1 MATIGSL
8 AVNVVAK
15 TSSLEKGLGR
25 ASKRIQRFSRRAKRA
40 FSTMATGVGGAAAAV
55 ASLVRSNEQ
64 LDRSMNRSLAIM
76 GNVSDQMRGEMK
88 TAAIELSAEVS
99 ASAKDIADS
108 YFFLA
113 SAGLSATESLKSLP
127 IVTKFAQ
134 AGNFD
139 LATATDLLTDSQ
151 SALGLSFGSVTDK
164 MRNMQRLG
172 DQLVKANTL
181 ANASVEQF
189 SLSLTTKAAASFRMV
204 GKSSSEALA
213 VLSAFADAGVKGQ
226 DAGTQLSIVM
236 RELSSKAIKN
246 EKAFER
252 ANVSVF
258 DSAGEMRNM
267 ADVIGDLEAHLS
279 GLSDKQK
286 KQSLQWL
293 GFTDKSI
300 SGLSTLVGMSE
311 KIRDYEE
318 AIATAGGTMETVAG
332 RQMTALEEST
342 NSLSSAWQALASETG
357 PVSTAIADQIGKASD
372 SLRGLNL
379 LIENISARGE
389 ESSFIRGV
397 GKGIKRL
404 SEKYIGRNL
413 AGSFFAEQ
421 TFGRLAMSAGAIT
434 DAERAKFLPAAP
446 GQHSAVITGEAYAG
460 GALGSDQ
467 TEEARAESGRK
478 ASELKN
484 RLVAA
489 ADHYLERLSRG
500 IGVAV
505 ESGISSMRSLDT
517 EFSRANLA
525 RDLLGISPTAKR
537 MPGAIGSLQAMFG
550 DAGGSPAM
558 QQGNDGS
565 GARLSLGRI
574 DADSAEGFRALRRN
588 LGGGIEHQ
596 QLSEARTQTSVLM
609 DIRDKVSDNKLF
621 QEIDDSA
628 DGDLPWDESQIFKD

>member
-15 TSSLEKGLGR
+15 TSSLQKGLGR
-25 ASKRIQRFSRRAKRA
+25 ASKRIQRFSRTANRA
-40 FSTMATGVGGAAAAV
+40 FLHMGIGVGGAAAAV
-55 ASLVRSNEQ
+55 AALVRSNEQ

-332 RQMTALEEST
+332 KQMTALEEST

-357 PVSTAIADQIGKASD
+357 PVSTAIAGQIGKASD
-372 SLRGLNL
+372 ALRGLNL
-379 LIENISARGE
+379 LFENISAGGE
-389 ESSFIRGV
+389 ESSFIRGI
-397 GKGIKRL
+397 GKRIKWF
-404 SEKYIGRNL
+404 SQQEKWGTE
-413 AGSFFAEQ
+413 FAER

-446 GQHSAVITGEAYAG
+446 GQHAAVITGDAYTG

-505 ESGISSMRSLDT
+505 ESGVSSMRSLDT

-558 QQGNDGS
+558 QRGNDGS

-621 QEIDDSA
+621 QEINDSA